1 MKKSLGLQKL
11 DRTTSFYQVIIISK
25 QNICFGRI
33 IDLHNIMKV
42 LVTVVPLYLAL
53 AKPTRS
59 LPMSNSV

>member
-11 DRTTSFYQVIIISK
+11 DTTTSFYQVIIISK

-42 LVTVVPLYLAL
+42 LVTVVTLYLAS